1 MYLQLF
7 CIHFNECDPKKCTAI
22 KLKKYNLVTFIS
34 KNSKKHKEAILL
46 TPVTHKVLSIKDR
59 ETILKHGLVILDC
72 SWKHFFEEKSVIYL
86 NRRKLPPL
94 IAANPTNYGK
104 WEKLSSV
111 EALAASLY
119 ITDFN
124 EFADDLLSKFKWG
137 DQFKLLNNFSKK

>member
-1 MYLQLF
+1 MYPQLY

-22 KLKKYNLVTFIS
+22 KLKKYKLVTFIS
-34 KNSKKHKEAILL
+34 KSNVKHKEAIFL
-46 TPVTHKVLSIKDR
+46 TPLAHNILSIEDR
-59 ETILKHGLVILDC
+59 EIIVQHGLIVLDC
-72 SWKHFFEEKSVIYL
+72 SWKHLFEDKSVIYL

-119 ITDFN
+119 ITGFN
-124 EFADDLLSKFKWG
+124 KIGDELLSKFNWG
-137 DQFKLLNNFSKK
+137 EQFKLLNNFSEK